1 MSKHAIMKIHKTNV
15 DAVRSLRR
23 RLALF
28 LGFVILFST
37 GGPGTITYAQR
48 GARKENSVKKVRLV
62 LGIVIDQFRYD
73 YLTRFED
80 LFATGGFRRLL
91 REGAVFTNANYI
103 YLPTVTAPGHAAFM
117 SGSVPALNGIVG
129 NDWFDRELGKNVTS
143 ISDSS
148 VKLLGG
154 QGGEPASP
162 SRLIG
167 STVGDQLRLSNNG
180 QSKVVGIAFKDR
192 AAILPVGKHPN
203 GAYWFNSTSGTFVSS
218 TYYFSDL
225 PGWAREFDQNNR
237 PDKYFGARWD
247 RLLPDVAYQRSLPD
261 DSPYEKSPRGN
272 KFPHIIDGGE
282 SKPGKL
288 FYENFRESPFANEYT
303 VAFAK
308 AAIEGEKLGQDDY
321 PDLLTVSFSANDSV
335 GHSFGPY
342 SQEVEDITLR
352 TDRVLADLF
361 SYIDQKIG
369 LGNTIIV
376 LTADHGVAPIPQHSQ
391 DIGLGGGTFPSKT
404 LTSTIQTD
412 LDKRFGAAAW
422 IRASVNGNIYFDYD
436 LVERQKVNRQDL
448 ERAGC
453 EAALKVQG
461 VGNCFTRT
469 QLLYG
474 PLPPGPISGPAAR
487 GFNAER
493 SGDLVIVVKPFYL
506 QRTEIGTSHS
516 TPYSYD
522 THVPVIF
529 YGAGIAAGSYSNPS
543 SPSDIAPTLA
553 TLLKIEPPSNTVGRV
568 LTEAIKPKVRN

>member
-1 MSKHAIMKIHKTNV
+1 SKYATMKIHQKEIKVWKN
-15 DAVRSLRR
+15 LRHW
-23 RLALF
+23 LALF
-28 LGFVILFST
+28 LCFVILFST
-37 GGPGTITYAQR
+37 GIQGAVNYAQR
-48 GARKENSVKKVRLV
+48 GARKENRPRKVRLI

-80 LFATGGFRRLL
+80 LFEKGGFRRLL
-91 REGAVFTNANYI
+91 QEGAVFTNANYI
-103 YLPTVTAPGHAAFM
+103 YVPTVTAPGHATFM
-117 SGSVPALNGIVG
+117 SGSVPALHGIVG
-129 NDWFDRELGKNVTS
+129 NDWFDRETGKIITS

-154 QGGEPASP
+154 QGEEPASP

-203 GAYWFNSTSGTFVSS
+203 GAYWFASTSGTFVSS
-218 TYYFSDL
+218 TYYFPDL
-225 PGWAREFDQNNR
+225 PAWAKEFDQNNR

-247 RLLPDVAYQRSLPD
+247 RLLPEVAYKRSLPD
-261 DSPYEKSPRGN
+261 DSLYEKSPRGN

-288 FYENFRESPFANEYT
+288 FYENLRESPFANEYT
-303 VAFAK
+303 AAFAK

-321 PDLLTVSFSANDSV
+321 TDLLTVSFSANDSV
-335 GHSFGPY
+335 GHAFGPY

-352 TDRVLADLF
+352 TDRILSDLF

-369 LGNTIIV
+369 LANTIIV
-376 LTADHGVAPIPQHSQ
+376 LTADHGVAPVPEHSQ
-391 DIGLGGGTFPSKT
+391 DIGLGGGRFASES
-404 LTSTIQTD
+404 LTSAIQTA
-412 LDKRFGAAAW
+412 LDKRFGANTW
-422 IRASVNGNIYFDYD
+422 IRATVNSNIYLDYD
-436 LVERQKVNRQDL
+436 VIERQKINRQEV

-453 EAALKVQG
+453 EAALKFQG
-461 VGNCFTRT
+461 VGKCFTRT
-469 QLLYG
+469 QLLFG
-474 PLPPGPISGPAAR
+474 PLPPGGYSEQAAR

-506 QRTEIGTSHS
+506 QRTEDGTSHS

-529 YGAGIAAGSYSNPS
+529 YGTEIAADRYAGPS
-543 SPSDIAPTLA
+543 SPSDIAPTLS
-553 TLLKIEPPSNTVGRV
+553 TLLRIEPPSNAVGRV
-568 LTEAIKPKVRN
+568 LTEAIKPSVRR

>member
-1 MSKHAIMKIHKTNV
+1 MRIHKKEI
-15 DAVRSLRR
+15 SLRR
-23 RLALF
+23 NLRRPFA
-28 LGFVILFST
+28 FVLCFIILFVT
-37 GGPGTITYAQR
+37 GGPGTIAYAQR
-48 GARKENSVKKVRLV
+48 AAQKENKPRKVRLV

-80 LFATGGFRRLL
+80 LFGSGGFKRLL
-91 REGAVFTNANYI
+91 SDGAVFTNANYI
-103 YLPTVTAPGHAAFM
+103 YIPTVTAPGHATFM
-117 SGSVPALNGIVG
+117 SGSVPALHGIIG
-129 NDWFDRELGKNVTS
+129 NDWFDREAGKTVTS

-154 QGGEPASP
+154 QSEEPASP

-203 GAYWFNSTSGTFVSS
+203 GAYWFGSTSGTFVSS
-218 TYYFSDL
+218 TYYFPDL
-225 PGWAREFDQNNR
+225 PGWAREFNQNNR

-247 RLLPDVAYQRSLPD
+247 RLLPEIAYQRSLPD

-272 KFPHIIDGGE
+272 TFPHIINGGE

-288 FYENFRESPFANEYT
+288 FYEHFRESPFANEYT
-303 VAFAK
+303 AAFAK

-321 PDLLTVSFSANDSV
+321 PDLLTVSFSANDPV

-352 TDRVLADLF
+352 TDRILSDLF

-369 LGNTIIV
+369 LENTIIV
-376 LTADHGVAPIPQHSQ
+376 LTADHGVAPIPEHAQ
-391 DIGLGGGTFPSKT
+391 DIGLGGGRFSSSALTGAIKT
-404 LTSTIQTD
+404 A
-412 LDKRFGAAAW
+412 LDKGFGANAAW
-422 IRASVNGNIYFDYD
+422 IRATVNSNVYFDYD
-436 LVERQKVNRQDL
+436 VIERQKVHREEV
-448 ERAGC
+448 ERVGC
-453 EAALKVQG
+453 EAALKFPG
-461 VGNCFTRT
+461 VGQCYTRT
-469 QLLYG
+469 QLLWG
-474 PLPPGPISGPAAR
+474 PLPPGGYSAQAAR

-506 QRTEIGTSHS
+506 QRTEYGSSHS

-529 YGAGIAAGSYSNPS
+529 YGADVAAGSYANPS
-543 SPSDIAPTLA
+543 SPSDIAPTLS
-553 TLLKIEPPSNTVGRV
+553 TLLKIEPPSNPVGRV
-568 LTEAIKPKVRN
+568 LTEAIKPRIK

>member
-1 MSKHAIMKIHKTNV
+1 MKIQNKQIKVSRN
-15 DAVRSLRR
+15 LRR
-23 RLALF
+23 SFALF
-28 LGFVILFST
+28 LCFIILFVT
-37 GGPGTITYAQR
+37 GGPATITYSQR
-48 GARKENSVKKVRLV
+48 GARKETRPRKVRLV

-80 LFATGGFRRLL
+80 LFEERGFRRLL

-103 YLPTVTAPGHAAFM
+103 YIPTVTAPGHATFM
-117 SGSVPALNGIVG
+117 SGSIPALNGIVG
-129 NDWFDRELGKNVTS
+129 NDWFDRETGKTVTS
-143 ISDSS
+143 ISDST

-154 QGGEPASP
+154 EGEEPASP

-192 AAILPVGKHPN
+192 AAVLPAGKHPN
-203 GAYWFNSTSGTFVSS
+203 GAYWFDSILGTFVSS
-218 TYYFSDL
+218 TYYFPDL
-225 PGWAREFDQNNR
+225 PGWVKEFNQTNR
-237 PDKYFGARWD
+237 PDKKYFGARWE

-272 KFPHIIDGGE
+272 KFPHIIDSNE
-282 SKPGKL
+282 SKPGKV
-288 FYENFRESPFANEYT
+288 FYENFEESPFANDYT
-303 VAFAK
+303 AAFAK

-321 PDLLTVSFSANDSV
+321 TDLLTVSFSANDKV

-352 TDRVLADLF
+352 TDRLLGDLF
-361 SYIDQKIG
+361 TYIDQKIG
-369 LGNTIIV
+369 LANTIIV
-376 LTADHGVAPIPQHSQ
+376 LTADHGVVPVPEHSQ
-391 DIGLGGGTFPSKT
+391 AIGLGGGRFSSKS
-404 LTSTIQTD
+404 LTSAIQTG
-412 LDKRFGAAAW
+412 LDRRFGEAAW
-422 IRASVNGNIYFDYD
+422 IRATVNGNVYFDYD
-436 LVERQKVNRQDL
+436 VIERKKVNRQEV

-453 EAALKVQG
+453 EAALKFQG
-461 VGNCFTRT
+461 VGQCFTRT
-469 QLLYG
+469 QLFLG
-474 PLPPGPISGPAAR
+474 PLPPGGYSAQAAR

-506 QRTEIGTSHS
+506 QRTEYGTSHS

-529 YGAGIAAGSYSNPS
+529 YGAGIVSGSYANPS
-543 SPSDIAPTLA
+543 SPSDIAPTLS

-568 LTEAIKPKVRN
+568 LTEAIKPKVRL

>member
-1 MSKHAIMKIHKTNV
+1 MKINQKEIQV
-15 DAVRSLRR
+15 RRSLRHW
-23 RLALF
+23 LALS
-28 LGFVILFST
+28 LCIVILCAT
-37 GGPGTITYAQR
+37 GSPGTITYSQR
-48 GARKENSVKKVRLV
+48 AARKETRPPKIRLV

-80 LFATGGFRRLL
+80 LFEARGFRCLL
-91 REGAVFTNANYI
+91 RDGAVFTNANYI
-103 YLPTVTAPGHAAFM
+103 YLPTVTAPGHATFM
-117 SGSVPALNGIVG
+117 SGSIQALHGIVG
-129 NDWFDRELGKNVTS
+129 NEWFDRETGKTVAS

-154 QGGEPASP
+154 QGGEAASP

-203 GAYWFNSTSGTFVSS
+203 GAYWFDSTSGTFVSS
-218 TYYFSDL
+218 TYYFPDL
-225 PGWAREFDQNNR
+225 PGWAKEFNQNNR

-247 RLLPDVAYQRSLPD
+247 RLLPDAAYQRSLPD

-303 VAFAK
+303 AAFAK
-308 AAIEGEKLGQDDY
+308 AALEGEKLGQDDY
-321 PDLLTVSFSANDSV
+321 TDLLTVSFSANDPV
-335 GHSFGPY
+335 GHTFGPY

-352 TDRVLADLF
+352 TDRILSDLF
-361 SYIDQKIG
+361 SYVDQKVG
-369 LGNTIIV
+369 LANTIIV
-376 LTADHGVAPIPQHSQ
+376 LTADHGVAPIPEHSQ
-391 DIGLGGGTFPSKT
+391 DIGLGGGRFASGALTNAIKT
-404 LTSTIQTD
+404 A
-412 LDKRFGAAAW
+412 LDKDFGTNVAW
-422 IRASVNGNIYFDYD
+422 IRASVNGNIYFDYE
-436 LVERQKVNRQDL
+436 VIQRQKVNRQEV

-461 VGNCFTRT
+461 VGKCFTRT
-469 QLLYG
+469 QLFFG
-474 PLPPGPISGPAAR
+474 PLPPGGYAEQAAR
-487 GFNAER
+487 GFNADR
-493 SGDLVIVVKPFYL
+493 SGDLVIVVKPYYL
-506 QRTEIGTSHS
+506 QRTEYGTSHS

-529 YGAGIAAGSYSNPS
+529 YGADVAPGSYSNPS
-543 SPSDIAPTLA
+543 SPSDIAPTLS
-553 TLLKIEPPSNTVGRV
+553 TLLGIEPHSNMVGS
-568 LTEAIKPKVRN
+568 